1 MLSSERQKQIL
12 DYLTLRKSASV
23 QQLCSKVYAS
33 AATIRRDL
41 NQLEKRGLIQRTHG
55 GAAIAEEGGA
65 GEESLFLRQERNISC
80 KNRIAELASYF
91 IKDSSTVFMDPS
103 STVSRVAPFL
113 KRYKN
118 VTVITNGLN
127 CAMLLSQKTTCGVYI
142 PAGRLVSRSNSVTGS
157 DTLEDLSRFCADT
170 ALVSCA
176 GLSLE
181 YGVTEPSVE
190 QSRIKMAMLKNA
202 RTRILLIDHTK
213 FGLTFLSR
221 TCSPDLFDY
230 IITDEAPDSSVE
242 EFFSGT
248 SCELVYPER

>member
-1 MLSSERQKQIL
+1 MLPTDRQKQIL
-12 DYLTLRKSASV
+12 DYLTLRKSATV
-23 QQLCSKVYAS
+23 QQLCGKVYAS

-41 NQLEKRGLIQRTHG
+41 SQMEKRGLVQRTHG
-55 GAAIAEEGGA
+55 GAVIAGEGGG
-65 GEESLFLRQERNISC
+65 GEESLLLRQERNVPS
-80 KNRIAELASYF
+80 KNKIAELASYF

-103 STVSRVAPFL
+103 STVCRVAPYL

-127 CAMLLSQKTTCGVYI
+127 CAMSLSQKTPCHVYI
-142 PAGRLVSRSNSVTGS
+142 PAGQLTSRSNSVTGS

-190 QSRIKMAMLKNA
+190 QSRVKMAMLKNA
-202 RTRILLIDHTK
+202 RTKILLIDHTK

-221 TCSPDLFDY
+221 TCTPEIFDY
-230 IITDEAPDSSVE
+230 IITDEQPDDAVR
-242 EFFSGT
+242 EFFSEIP
-248 SCELVYPER
+248 CELVFPE